1 MPNQEK
7 FLQGVN
13 SKDPHAWKEL
23 YRSFYGALCN
33 HAIGIV
39 SDKTIAED
47 IVQECFITIWNTSLY
62 FPQVQA
68 LTAYLYR
75 SVHNNALKYLRDK
88 TTDDARLQKWYE
100 EQEEVEDSYFYQ
112 AIEEELIR
120 KLREKIVSLPEQRKT
135 ILLLNISV
143 NTVKTQKKRAYAYLK
158 KHLQGGYLILF
169 ILEIL
174 K

>member
-47 IVQECFITIWNTSLY
+47 IVQECLVTIWKSSLH
-62 FPQVQA
+62 FQDVKI
-68 LTAYLYR
+68 LSSYLYR
-75 SVHNNALKYLRDK
+75 SVYNNTLKCI
-88 TTDDARLQKWYE
+88 
-100 EQEEVEDSYFYQ
+100 F
-112 AIEEELIR
+112 
-120 KLREKIVSLPEQRKT
+120 
-135 ILLLNISV
+135 ISFRSQQC
-143 NTVKTQKKRAYAYLK
+143 VKVFTR
-158 KHLQGGYLILF
+158 
-169 ILEIL
+169 
-174 K
+174 